1 MKTDNNTLDINEEIR
16 EDSRPTEIPV
26 ISIERDN
33 GDDDG
38 RPDGPSQRKRRY
50 RRRIMASLA
59 AALVLLL
66 LGGLLLFHFRYE
78 LMSPDLPAS
87 VSDEDNISLLEAPY
101 SPSAEGTAP
110 ASDSILGVAMD
121 FYPLDGL
128 RASLEKELPDTADR
142 SLILFM
148 RSADY
153 HPGGS
158 PIGPMVVNGESLE
171 AKERESRMAY
181 MAISP
186 DGRPVIGVSHSDR
199 MRRYATETGGSFFR
213 QYVLLSDGTLPAD
226 FRLHGKVE
234 RAAIGRMADGSL
246 HYIVTRHKETM
257 YDFADAMREYGVV
270 DAMYITGGNAYTFY
284 RDSSGAPHI
293 NDATREKISKYSSTP
308 LPLPLLVFRKGD
320 STAYRTYQSS
330 Y

>member
-26 ISIERDN
+26 ITIERDN
-33 GDDDG
+33 SGDAD
-38 RPDGPSQRKRRY
+38 RTDGPSQRKRRNR
-50 RRRIMASLA
+50 RRRIMASLV

-158 PIGPMVVNGESLE
+158 PIGPMVVNGESLD
-171 AKERESRMAY
+171 AKERKSRMAY

-186 DGRPVIGVSHSDR
+186 
-199 MRRYATETGGSFFR
+199 GSAG
-213 QYVLLSDGTLPAD
+213 L
-226 FRLHGKVE
+226 
-234 RAAIGRMADGSL
+234 
-246 HYIVTRHKETM
+246 
-257 YDFADAMREYGVV
+257 
-270 DAMYITGGNAYTFY
+270 
-284 RDSSGAPHI
+284 
-293 NDATREKISKYSSTP
+293 
-308 LPLPLLVFRKGD
+308 
-320 STAYRTYQSS
+320 
-330 Y
+330 